1 MLECTRKRSL
11 QKGAFGLDGAGFSDE
26 KKVFQELSEKFT
38 AHNQPIKKSDFE
50 RYSVRRGLRNPD
62 GTGVMAGLTKI
73 CAVEGYY
80 MDDGEKIPKEGRLVY
95 RGVDFFDLVEGC
107 QREDRFG
114 FEELVY
120 LLIFGSLPTQEEY
133 AAFTNLLSE
142 NRELPHDFVEDVIM
156 RAPSPNIMNKMGSS
170 INALYAY
177 DPDPDTVTIE
187 NVLRQSIQLIAQ
199 LPAIMSYAYQVKR
212 RFFYKKSMYIHQIKP
227 ELMAGE
233 SILRAIR
240 SDKHFTEREAKLL
253 DLCLMIHADHGGGN
267 NSTFTTRCVT
277 STGTDTYSAIA
288 AGIAS
293 LKGPRHGGA
302 NIKASQM
309 RADIKEHVRDVR
321 DEDEVREYLRRI
333 VRREAFDGSGL
344 IYGMGHA
351 VYTLSDP
358 RAVIL
363 KKNAR
368 EMAEERGLRDDWAL
382 LDVIERVA
390 PDVFAQE
397 KGIAKHICA
406 NVDMYSGLVYECL
419 GIPEDLYTPMFATA
433 RVVGWCAHRL
443 EEISTGKKIIRPAY
457 KNISLP
463 RPYVPLA
470 DRVPEKDTQEE
481 YVPRA
486 ERK

>member
-1 MLECTRKRSL
+1 MDNGS
-11 QKGAFGLDGAGFSDE
+11 FSDKNLFFE
-26 KKVFQELSEKFT
+26 ELSAKF
-38 AHNQPIKKSDFE
+38 AEHNKPIKKSDFE
-50 RYSVRRGLRNPD
+50 RFSVRRGLRNPD

-95 RGVDFFDLVEGC
+95 RGVDFFDIVKGC
-107 QREDRFG
+107 QADDRFG
-114 FEELVY
+114 FEELVF
-120 LLIFGSLPTQEEY
+120 LLIFGTLPTAAEY
-133 AAFTNLLSE
+133 DRFSRLLSE
-142 NRELPHDFVEDVIM
+142 NRELPYDFVEDVIM

-177 DPDPDTVTIE
+177 DYDPDNTSVE

-227 ELMAGE
+227 EQKAAE
-233 SILRAIR
+233 SILHSIR
-240 SDKHFTEREAKLL
+240 SDKKFTDKEAKLL

-277 STGTDTYSAIA
+277 STGTDTYAAIA

-302 NIKASQM
+302 NIKAAQM
-309 RADIKEHVRDVR
+309 AEDIKEHVRDFL
-321 DEDEVREYLRRI
+321 DEDEVREYLRKI
-333 VRREAFDGSGL
+333 VRKEAGDRSGL

-363 KKNAR
+363 KANAR
-368 EMAEERGLRDDWAL
+368 EMAEEKGFLDDWKL
-382 LDVIERVA
+382 LDIIERTA
-390 PDVFAQE
+390 PEVFTQE
-397 KGIAKHICA
+397 KGVAKKVCA
-406 NVDMYSGLVYECL
+406 NVDMYSGLVYKSL

-443 EEISTGKKIIRPAY
+443 EELSTGKKIIRPAY

-463 RPYVPLA
+463 RPYVPLSERDA
-470 DRVPEKDTQEE
+470 GETEKE
-481 YVPRA
+481 YVPRS
-486 ERK
+486 ER